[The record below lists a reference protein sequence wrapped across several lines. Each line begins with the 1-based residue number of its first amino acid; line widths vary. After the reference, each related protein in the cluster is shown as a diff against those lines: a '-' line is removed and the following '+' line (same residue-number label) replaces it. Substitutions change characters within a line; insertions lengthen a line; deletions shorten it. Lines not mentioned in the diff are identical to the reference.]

1 LSSSYETFNL
11 AHQPAQDNNIENPS
25 SHTHSNPDPLQE
37 IRTNFDV
44 LKAQYSALIKVLQTP
59 LNDTPQQ
66 ILSPLP
72 STFEEE
78 EEKVVMHTQRV
89 NTPVTRKSLRDSI
102 SDSFVEWFDAEDEG
116 PQEFIMDV
124 GQDAFDPPS
133 RMHSVTNDISADNS
147 SIDTDYEEAT
157 TTSVSVTHGESTSFG
172 QMQVVRRTQLPALP
186 PADEGSLFAILKK
199 NVGKVC
205 ILIFSKITNL

>member
-1 LSSSYETFNL
+1 MTFNL
-11 AHQPAQDNNIENPS
+11 AHQTVQDNNTDAHS
-25 SHTHSNPDPLQE
+25 SHTHSNVDPLQE

-44 LKAQYSALIKVLQTP
+44 LKAQYSTLVKLLQTP

-78 EEKVVMHTQRV
+78 EEKVAIRTQRV
-89 NTPVTRKSLRDSI
+89 NTPVTHKSLRDSTTTM

-124 GQDAFDPPS
+124 GQDAFEPPS

-147 SIDTDYEEAT
+147 SIDTDYEEAL
-157 TTSVSVTHGESTSFG
+157 TTSVSVAHGESTSFG
-172 QMQVVRRTQLPALP
+172 KVQVVRRTQLPALP

-205 ILIFSKITNL
+205 ISIL